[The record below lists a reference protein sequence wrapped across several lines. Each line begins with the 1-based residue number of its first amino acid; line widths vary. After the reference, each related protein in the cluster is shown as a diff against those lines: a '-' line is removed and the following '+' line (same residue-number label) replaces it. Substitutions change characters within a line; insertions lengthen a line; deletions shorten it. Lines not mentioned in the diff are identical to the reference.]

1 MKMKLKMPSFVNKL
15 IKKLK
20 FMTKTNNLNKVLMLV
35 GVLLGLF
42 FIHRFY
48 LSKEGF
54 EGNASDLDSA
64 LSNNDKKT
72 MIFFSADW
80 CGHCKNFKPV
90 WDKLTTPENKSKAN
104 FINVN
109 CSDNEDEKIQE
120 IMTKYSVQGF
130 PTLMIHDPSNSENS
144 LTEYTD
150 DRSVDKIMSSL
161 S

>member
-1 MKMKLKMPSFVNKL
+1 MKFKMTSFINKS

-20 FMTKTNNLNKVLMLV
+20 FMTKPNNLNKVLILV
-35 GVLLGLF
+35 GVLLVLF
-42 FIHRFY
+42 FVHRFY

-54 EGNASDLDSA
+54 EGTASDLDSA
-64 LSNNDKKT
+64 LSDSDKKT

-90 WDKLTTPENKSKAN
+90 WDELNTDENKSKAN

-120 IMTKYSVQGF
+120 IMSKYSVQGF
-130 PTLMIHDPSNSENS
+130 PTLMIHDPSDSENS
-144 LTEYTD
+144 LTEYKD
-150 DRSVDKIMSSL
+150 DRDVDKIMSSL